1 MTEKYVKLSDIRES
15 LSGCASTVG
24 PTADLTG
31 KIVTRS
37 WFYDLP
43 TVDIDLDEKN
53 GPENEP
59 PKETPESCPFYRA
72 KQVLNYGEDGVPGV
86 SVVSYCQREK
96 DKGQT
101 DTTCHCEGR
110 KIACTYSA
118 KTRREGIFDEMS
130 NDEKERMY
138 WIRTHMTS
146 VSRYLKNE
154 KPEHNAKY
162 KKLALEAAEAILR
175 IVNGGTA
182 DEMNDN

>member
-1 MTEKYVKLSDIRES
+1 MREKYVKLSDIEAS
-15 LSGCASTVG
+15 LINCASTVG
-24 PTADLTG
+24 PTTDTTG

-53 GPENEP
+53 
-59 PKETPESCPFYRA
+59 ESVKAASAPCPFYRA
-72 KQVLNYGEDGVPGV
+72 KQVLNYGEDGVPEV
-86 SVVSYCQREK
+86 NVVSRCQREK
-96 DKGQT
+96 DKGRDGT
-101 DTTCHCEGR
+101 ACYCKGR

-118 KTRREGIFDEMS
+118 KTRMEGIAEEMS
-130 NDEKERMY
+130 LDEKERVY

-146 VSRYLKNE
+146 ISRYLKNE
-154 KPEHNAKY
+154 NPKHAEEY

-182 DEMNDN
+182 DEK

>member
-1 MTEKYVKLSDIRES
+1 MTEKYVKLSDIGES

-24 PTADLTG
+24 PTVDLTG

-43 TVDIDLDEKN
+43 TVDIDLEEKN
-53 GPENEP
+53 GLENEQS
-59 PKETPESCPFYRA
+59 KEVPASCPFYRA

-96 DKGQT
+96 NKGQT
-101 DTTCHCEGR
+101 DITCYCKGR

-130 NDEKERMY
+130 NDEKERTY

-146 VSRYLKNE
+146 ISRYLKNE
-154 KPEHNAKY
+154 KPERAEEY
-162 KKLALEAAEAILR
+162 KKLALEAAQAILR
-175 IVNGGTA
+175 MVNGGTA
-182 DEMNDN
+182 EEED